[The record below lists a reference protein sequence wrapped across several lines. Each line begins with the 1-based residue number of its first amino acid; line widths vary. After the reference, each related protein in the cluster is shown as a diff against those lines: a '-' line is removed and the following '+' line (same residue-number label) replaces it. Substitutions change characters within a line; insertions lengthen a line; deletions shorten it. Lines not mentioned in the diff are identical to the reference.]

1 MSVEIKSEHVELG
14 GQSVLLVSVKNSA
27 AAIGVCSAGQSRERA
42 NGGALNRVFYI
53 GNNPVINMLCP
64 NNGDKRSDKLMALC
78 GPVSAD
84 TEIHKILT
92 EALTKLNRGDSP
104 AAALNAFLCTLPDGV
119 YTLYQ
124 SEYYPTD
131 GSGSFFWGAYNI
143 AHEIHGSSEYNR
155 TFGKEKLFRPCF
167 LVPSLDL
174 NNFLPKIKSTTDIA
188 CKSRRIQ
195 GIALHLTGL
204 YSVLLK
210 GHHGAVSCTEAGIP
224 YNCMVIERVA
234 EPYTVPMAAPVP
246 QPAPAA
252 EEAPQTD
259 ENGNPIEA
267 APAPEPA
274 AQPPAE
280 ERLGI
285 TGFRSASVKI
295 PLELFPKDM
304 LKLIISTRLET
315 KPKSYDVLVK
325 KINQIRRKA
334 LSNNALPHHI
344 LEKCEQMPDCEMV
357 ESSYAVESL
366 SEEQLQALLNG
377 ETVYNDEVIISTNFY
392 TSIVTAC
399 NYLQFH
405 DLKRFV
411 QFGLAIL
418 DNPELSATH
427 EYISKRVSQ
436 LDSRTVYDFYKGALA
451 SEDAKYAR
459 ILDTARRYVKAYE
472 AKHQ

>member
-1 MSVEIKSEHVELG
+1 MSVEIKSEFVELG

-27 AAIGVCSAGQSRERA
+27 CAVGVCSAGQSHERA
-42 NGGALNRVFYI
+42 NGGAINKMFYI

-64 NNGDKRSDKLMALC
+64 NYGNKRSDKLMALS

-84 TEIHKILT
+84 TEIHNILT
-92 EALTKLNRGDSP
+92 DALQKLNRGDSP
-104 AAALNAFLCTLPDGV
+104 TSALNAFLCTLPDGV

-131 GSGSFFWGAYNI
+131 GNGNFFWGAYNI

-155 TFGKEKLFRPCF
+155 TFGKDKLFRPCF

-210 GHHGAVSCTEAGIP
+210 GHHGAVSCIESGIP
-224 YNCMVIERVA
+224 FNCMVIERVA
-234 EPYTVPMAAPVP
+234 EPYTAPITAP
-246 QPAPAA
+246 LPAPAPV
-252 EEAPQTD
+252 EEAQIE
-259 ENGNPIEA
+259 ENGEAA
-267 APAPEPA
+267 APAEPA
-274 AQPPAE
+274 PKPAAE

-285 TGFRSASVKI
+285 TGFRSPSVKI
-295 PLELFPKDM
+295 PLEVFPKEM
-304 LKLIISTRLET
+304 LKIIINTRVET

-325 KINQIRRKA
+325 KMNQVRRKA

-344 LEKCEQMPDCEMV
+344 LEKCEQLPDSEMV

-399 NYLQFH
+399 NFLQFH

-418 DNPELSATH
+418 DNPELAATH
-427 EYISKRVSQ
+427 EYIAKRVCQ
-436 LDSRTVYDFYKGALA
+436 LDSKVVYEFFKGVIA
-451 SEDAKYAR
+451 SEDEKYVR
-459 ILDTARRYVKAYE
+459 FVSTAHRYVKAYE
-472 AKHQ
+472 QKHQ

>member
-1 MSVEIKSEHVELG
+1 MSVEIKSEYVELD
-14 GQSVLLVSVKNSA
+14 GQSVLLVAVRNSVPVV
-27 AAIGVCSAGQSRERA
+27 GVCSTGQSRERA
-42 NGGALNRVFYI
+42 NGGAINKIFYI

-64 NNGDKRSDKLMALC
+64 NHGNKRSDKLMALC
-78 GPVSAD
+78 GPVSGD
-84 TEIHKILT
+84 TELHKLLT
-92 EALTKLNRGDSP
+92 DALAKLNRGDSP
-104 AAALNAFLCTLPDGV
+104 AAALNAVLCTLPDGV

-131 GSGSFFWGAYNI
+131 GNGNFFWGAYNI
-143 AHEIHGSSEYNR
+143 AHEIHGSSEHNR
-155 TFGKEKLFRPCF
+155 TFGKDKLFRPCF

-174 NNFLPKIKSTTDIA
+174 NTFLPKIKSTTDLA
-188 CKSRRIQ
+188 CRSRRIQ
-195 GIALHLTGL
+195 GIALHLSGL

-210 GHHGAVSCTEAGIP
+210 GHHGAVSCTEAGLP
-224 YNCMVIERVA
+224 FNCMVIERVA
-234 EPYTVPMAAPVP
+234 EPYTAPFVAPVP
-246 QPAPAA
+246 TAAPA
-252 EEAPQTD
+252 EEAAQTD
-259 ENGNPIEA
+259 ENGNPVEA
-267 APAPEPA
+267 APVAKPV
-274 AQPPAE
+274 AE
-280 ERLGI
+280 DKDRVGI
-285 TGFRSASVKI
+285 TGFRSPSVKI

-304 LKLIISTRLET
+304 LKLIINTRVEC

-325 KINQIRRKA
+325 KVNQIRRKA

-344 LEKCEQMPDCEMV
+344 LEKCEQLPDCEMV

-377 ETVYNDEVIISTNFY
+377 ETVYNDQVMISTNFY

-399 NYLQFH
+399 NFLQFH

-427 EYISKRVSQ
+427 EYISKRVAQ
-436 LDSRTVYDFYKGALA
+436 IDNKIVYEFFKGAIV

-459 ILDTARRYVKAYE
+459 FIDTANRYVKAYE
-472 AKHQ
+472 LKHE